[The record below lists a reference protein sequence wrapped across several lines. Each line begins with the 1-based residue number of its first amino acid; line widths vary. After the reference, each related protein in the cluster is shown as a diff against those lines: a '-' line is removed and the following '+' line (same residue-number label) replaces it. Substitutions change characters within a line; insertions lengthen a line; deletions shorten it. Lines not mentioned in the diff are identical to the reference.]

1 MCLDVLIF
9 FAVSTILFLGEL
21 SNMDNFI
28 FETGRA
34 AAELSGVVFKAFS
47 PLIIGLIIAYLLN
60 PAVNWFEERLKSRAL
75 SILISYC
82 LTSACLAGLLYGFVV
97 LILGA
102 LPSGGLESTADLVS
116 AYFEDAIS
124 AISSFTAEHLSFLTG
139 DGGDANAAITKL
151 RDSLLSKFSLP
162 AIIDT
167 ASSVTGGLISFFIGA
182 AAAVYLLKDKEYF
195 IGLWE
200 KFLVLTLRQ
209 KHHGIIS
216 ETMSQ
221 INTVVATFIKGALV
235 DSLIVAFLSSLVLTL
250 FKVKFAV
257 IIGIIG
263 GILNIVPYFGPFFG
277 MIPAFLVAFFDRG
290 PALGFIVILGL
301 FLVQQ
306 IDSNYIY
313 PKIVGATTGLHPLFV
328 LLAVS
333 ISGYFFGITGM
344 LLAVPAAGIIQV
356 LVGKWAYSRK

>member
-1 MCLDVLIF
+1 
-9 FAVSTILFLGEL
+9 
-21 SNMDNFI
+21 MDNFL
-28 FETGRA
+28 FETASALTGILGTA
-34 AAELSGVVFKAFS
+34 AKAFS

-60 PAVNWFEERLKSRAL
+60 PAVSWFEERLKSRVL
-75 SILISYC
+75 SIFITYC
-82 LTSACLAGLLYGFVV
+82 LTAACLSGLLYGFVV

-124 AISSFTAEHLSFLTG
+124 AVSDFASEHLSGLTDNG
-139 DGGDANAAITKL
+139 TDADAAISSL
-151 RDSLLSKFSLP
+151 RSNLLSKFSLS
-162 AIIDT
+162 AMLDT
-167 ASSVTGGLISFFIGA
+167 LSSVTGGLISFFIGA

-200 KFLVLTLRQ
+200 KFLALTLRQ

-221 INTVVATFIKGALV
+221 INSVLATFIKGALV

-277 MIPAFLVAFFDRG
+277 MVPAFLAAFFDHG
-290 PALGFIVILGL
+290 PTQGFMVVIGL

-306 IDSNYIY
+306 LDSNYIY

-333 ISGYFFGITGM
+333 IAGYFWGITGM

-356 LVGKWAYSRK
+356 LVGKWAYSRR